1 MAHEDAVLA
10 RQRHDVR
17 DGRKRHVV
25 EEMERQVLRQ
35 GQRPHQGLGELERD
49 AGAAEV
55 LVGGRAVRAP
65 RIEHGAGRR
74 QLVAGEV
81 VIGDDHLD
89 PGGPCRPDGLDGG
102 DAAVAGDDEAGADAL
117 GGRQPRGPEV
127 VAVAEAVRNERLD
140 GGAGGAQHAR
150 QHGGGA
156 LAVHVVVAVH
166 EDRMSGAHRT
176 HHEVQG
182 DPHVRPV
189 EGVRQAGELRPQ
201 ECLCGR
207 WSAVAALHQQRRERE
222 RNVQLR
228 RERVCDCGIRRSGDG
243 PASREWDHS
252 AA

>member
-1 MAHEDAVLA
+1 
-10 RQRHDVR
+10 
-17 DGRKRHVV
+17 
-25 EEMERQVLRQ
+25 MERQVLGERQ
-35 GQRPHQGLGELERD
+35 GAHQRLGELERD
-49 AGAAEV
+49 AGSAQI
-55 LVGGRAVRAP
+55 LLRRWTIGTP
-65 RIEHGAGRR
+65 RVEHGAGGW
-74 QLVAGEV
+74 QLVARQV
-81 VIGDDHLD
+81 VIGDDDLD
-89 PGGPCRPDGLDGG
+89 AGAARRAHGLDGG
-102 DAAVAGDDEAGADAL
+102 DAAVAGDDEARPHALGRGQAGGPKVIAVADA
-117 GGRQPRGPEV
+117 
-127 VAVAEAVRNERLD
+127 VRHERLD
-140 GGAGGAQHAR
+140 GGAGGAQQTR

-182 DPHVRPV
+182 DPHVRQE
-189 EGVRQAGELRPQ
+189 EGVHQAGELRPQ

-243 PASREWDHS
+243 PASREWGHS